1 MRSTI
6 SRDMRAFSMA
16 SAAFWANWEMKS
28 LSCMEKATTSPDSFF
43 ALMSCRTPTIS
54 FSRVFRGTPRMER
67 VR

>member
-6 SRDMRAFSMA
+6 SRESRAFSIA
-16 SAAFWANWEMKS
+16 SAAFSANWEMKS
-28 LSCMEKATTSPDSFF
+28 LSCMEKATTSPFSFL

-54 FSRVFRGTPRMER
+54 LSLVLRGTPRMDC